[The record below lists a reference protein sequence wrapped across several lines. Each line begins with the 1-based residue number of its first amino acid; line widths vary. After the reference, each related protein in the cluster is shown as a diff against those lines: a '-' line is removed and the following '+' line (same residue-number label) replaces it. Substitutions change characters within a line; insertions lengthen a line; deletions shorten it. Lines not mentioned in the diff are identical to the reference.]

1 MAAWS
6 GWTVDGS
13 TLYSMEGAKIGLMFC
28 VETENAGA
36 PRDMDIMDRFYRK
49 FGFEGE
55 IIRQP
60 SKEFMLRSLQ
70 NLANYSPKPVSCI
83 LIAFSGHGDEKVG
96 EWNESELVTA
106 DHQRV
111 KVSSITSIFSETN
124 CPRLKGVPK
133 IFITDACRGRIHEF
147 GVMHGSGKIQGLR
160 AKNERD
166 EEYLRKYR
174 TSYRSAVINDMFA
187 AYAATPGNPAYM
199 DELTGGYLFFCIERV
214 FLDHS
219 TVGIHFMDL
228 FIRVKQC
235 FEKINSSTCVDLPLL
250 TMNMESTFSHL
261 LYLG

>member
-1 MAAWS
+1 
-6 GWTVDGS
+6 
-13 TLYSMEGAKIGLMFC
+13 MEGAKIGLMFC

-133 IFITDACRGRIHEF
+133 IFITDACRGSKSSSSSHSASQSQPFVLVEG
-147 GVMHGSGKIQGLR
+147 GVVLASRDWSYLTYSLKI
-160 AKNERD
+160 E
-166 EEYLRKYR
+166 
-174 TSYRSAVINDMFA
+174 
-187 AYAATPGNPAYM
+187 
-199 DELTGGYLFFCIERV
+199 
-214 FLDHS
+214 
-219 TVGIHFMDL
+219 
-228 FIRVKQC
+228 
-235 FEKINSSTCVDLPLL
+235 NSC
-250 TMNMESTFSHL
+250 
-261 LYLG
+261 